1 MQSTALVL
9 QSCANARA
17 AMSGMPLAFPQ
28 VPIYDAIIYC
38 DLGIEPVWVP
48 KQVKF
53 IEAACKDCGIPF
65 YVLRSN
71 LYQDYMK
78 NFGSNRVSAMP
89 FWTINEDGKEGCIQR
104 RACTVDYKIVMIQ
117 KFVRY
122 QLLGYRPYQHL
133 RPEDVGTHELHI
145 GFSQE
150 ESQRSFP
157 SRNRM
162 FKNCYPLIEMGW
174 ERKDC
179 YQYNLEEWGLDSKAS
194 ACLICPYHKNYFFH
208 YIQRNYPDDY
218 ASVVD
223 FDEMLAKRQPGSE
236 LRNRVFL
243 SRSRKRICE
252 LTSCDCDDEQT
263 FEYRGRQLW
272 NGF

>member
-1 MQSTALVL
+1 MQSTALAL
-9 QSCANARA
+9 ISCEQTR
-17 AMSGMPLAFPQ
+17 GEIVHVE
-28 VPIYDAIIYC
+28 VPRYDAIIYC
-38 DLGIEPVWVP
+38 DLGIEPAWVP
-48 KQVKF
+48 EQVKF
-53 IEAACKDCGIPF
+53 IEAACWSSGIPF
-65 YVLRSN
+65 YILRSD
-71 LYQDYMK
+71 LYRDYMK
-78 NFGSNRVSAMP
+78 NFGVNRVSAMP
-89 FWTINEDGKEGCIQR
+89 FWTLNEEGEAGRIAR
-104 RACTVDYKIVMIQ
+104 RSCTVDYKIVMIQ
-117 KFVRY
+117 QFVRY
-122 QLLGYRPYQHL
+122 ELLGYRPYQRL
-133 RPEDVGTHELHI
+133 RPEDIGTHELHI

-223 FDEMLAKRQPGSE
+223 FDGVSGIPQLSLETVGLLLVLVSAIFSAPLHK
-236 LRNRVFL
+236 NRAHRLV
-243 SRSRKRICE
+243 SIRSDAVLPI
-252 LTSCDCDDEQT
+252 
-263 FEYRGRQLW
+263 QL
-272 NGF
+272 